1 MYVCGVVFLLLRV
14 MDFSYTLQVF
24 DYYVCPETQQFKCWA
39 DDTATRTAHLASHDL
54 QKGFPHVHWN
64 YSAVSASYNHT
75 INPEIHKEDIS
86 CNTVYIH
93 CVEIY
98 DLSFLNFY
106 K

>member
-1 MYVCGVVFLLLRV
+1 MG
-14 MDFSYTLQVF
+14 FSYTLQVF

-39 DDTATRTAHLASHDL
+39 DDTSTRTAHLASHDL

-75 INPEIHKEDIS
+75 INPEIH
-86 CNTVYIH
+86 IH
-93 CVEIY
+93 CVKIY
-98 DLSFLNFY
+98 DLPFFNFY